1 MQEKRTSPVFKL
13 STCRPCDL
21 AVPRPPMIIRPGKG
35 SGRFQNFAVPTPR
48 CNAIHSCAHRYKPTN
63 TNATLN
69 RCIAGRVQ
77 AHGFL
82 LGADNGR
89 DQAIARGQHSSTPGT
104 RPTTAPP
111 HDDTCPARAH
121 GSRVGT
127 WLDLLTHRGTSQV
140 RLPVHRASLLG
151 AMPVSA
157 AAAHSRLSTHI
168 RPRSGTPTWRSAAKY
183 HNPAAT
189 VVATGVLARPF
200 GVEHVVKESGA
211 RHQGLLQPQPRV

>member
-1 MQEKRTSPVFKL
+1 
-13 STCRPCDL
+13 
-21 AVPRPPMIIRPGKG
+21 MIIRPGKG

-48 CNAIHSCAHRYKPTN
+48 CNAIHSCVHRHKPTN

-69 RCIAGRVQ
+69 RRMAGRVQ
-77 AHGFL
+77 AQGFL

-89 DQAIARGQHSSTPGT
+89 DQAIARGQHSSTP
-104 RPTTAPP
+104 P

-127 WLDLLTHRGTSQV
+127 WLGLLTHRGTSQV

-157 AAAHSRLSTHI
+157 AAAHNRLSTHTTQI
-168 RPRSGTPTWRSAAKY
+168 WDPYLVFSS
-183 HNPAAT
+183 
-189 VVATGVLARPF
+189 
-200 GVEHVVKESGA
+200 
-211 RHQGLLQPQPRV
+211 